1 MDKAEEAAT
10 RRVPRN
16 VDQVC
21 TVWTLL
27 FICLASN
34 VFMKYL
40 GEFSEALGNEVK
52 LLIQELGKLHEKR
65 RTLQ

>member
-1 MDKAEEAAT
+1 
-10 RRVPRN
+10 
-16 VDQVC
+16 
-21 TVWTLL
+21 
-27 FICLASN
+27 
-34 VFMKYL
+34 MKYL